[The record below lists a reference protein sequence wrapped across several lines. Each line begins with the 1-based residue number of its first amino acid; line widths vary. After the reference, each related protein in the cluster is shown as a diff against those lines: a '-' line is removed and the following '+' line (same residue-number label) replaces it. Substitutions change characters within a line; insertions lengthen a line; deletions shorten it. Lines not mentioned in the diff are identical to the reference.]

1 MTGLETRETVLGY
14 IQRGGSPTPADRI
27 LATRYGAYA
36 AQMIYE
42 ENFGQMVAIRGNE
55 IISIPLEEVGG
66 RLRLVD
72 PENGLVNKARH
83 MGVCFGDQ

>member
-1 MTGLETRETVLGY
+1 
-14 IQRGGSPTPADRI
+14 
-27 LATRYGAYA
+27 
-36 AQMIYE
+36 
-42 ENFGQMVAIRGNE
+42 MVAIRGNE
-55 IISIPLEEVGG
+55 IISISLEEVGG